1 MARIVILPKTLL
13 YLNRDTGAGVWWDR
27 REGLLVRGPD
37 GAWGRT
43 TEIELRR
50 APRIH
55 QAWIRFARHLTLEEA
70 ALAAG
75 APRQVAR

>member
-1 MARIVILPKTLL
+1 MAGIVILPRTLL
-13 YLNRDTGAGVWWDR
+13 HLNPVTGAGVWWDR

-43 TEIELRR
+43 TEVELRR
-50 APRIH
+50 APRTH
-55 QAWIRFARHLTLEEA
+55 QAWIRLARHLTLEEA

-75 APRQVAR
+75 VAH